1 MLKIAP
7 WKIAPNPNPNP
18 NPNPGKTF
26 IFIIMIII
34 FGREQSFF
42 FWGEQSFFFWGGQFS
57 CQPEKLNLMK
67 NVFVSDKSIIFFNIV
82 FLTLHFID
90 N

>member
-42 FWGEQSFFFWGGQFS
+42 GGWAIFLSTWKAQSN
-57 CQPEKLNLMK
+57 EKRLC
-67 NVFVSDKSIIFFNIV
+67 FR
-82 FLTLHFID
+82 
-90 N
+90 

>member
-1 MLKIAP
+1 MLKMLKIAP
-7 WKIAPNPNPNP
+7 WKIASNP
-18 NPNPGKTF
+18 NPNPGETF

-34 FGREQSFF
+34 FGREQS
-42 FWGEQSFFFWGGQFS
+42 FFWGGQFS

>member
-18 NPNPGKTF
+18 GETF

-42 FWGEQSFFFWGGQFS
+42 LGGAMFRSTWKAQSN
-57 CQPEKLNLMK
+57 EKRLC
-67 NVFVSDKSIIFFNIV
+67 FR
-82 FLTLHFID
+82 
-90 N
+90 

>member
-18 NPNPGKTF
+18 NPNPGETF

-42 FWGEQSFFFWGGQFS
+42 WGVQFS

-82 FLTLHFID
+82 FLTLHFVD

>member
-1 MLKIAP
+1 MLKMPKIAP

-18 NPNPGKTF
+18 NPNPGETF

-42 FWGEQSFFFWGGQFS
+42 LGEGQFS
-57 CQPEKLNLMK
+57 CQPEKFNLMK

-82 FLTLHFID
+82 FLTLHFVD

>member
-1 MLKIAP
+1 MLKMLKIAP
-7 WKIAPNPNPNP
+7 WEIAPNPNPNP
-18 NPNPGKTF
+18 NPNPGETY

-34 FGREQSFF
+34 FGREQSV
-42 FWGEQSFFFWGGQFS
+42 WGEQFS
-57 CQPEKLNLMK
+57 GQPEKLNLMK
-67 NVFVSDKSIIFFNIV
+67 NVFVSDKSIIFFNTV

>member
-1 MLKIAP
+1 MPKIAP

-18 NPNPGKTF
+18 NPNPGETF

-42 FWGEQSFFFWGGQFS
+42 FGGRAIFLSTWKVQSN
-57 CQPEKLNLMK
+57 EKRLC
-67 NVFVSDKSIIFFNIV
+67 FR
-82 FLTLHFID
+82 
-90 N
+90 

>member
-1 MLKIAP
+1 MLKMLKIAP

-42 FWGEQSFFFWGGQFS
+42 FWGGQFS

-82 FLTLHFID
+82 FLTLHFVD